1 MYLILIGAH
10 PRIIE
15 KGELTTKHF
24 WGNEIQE
31 LIQREKIDDPIIHT
45 IDLLPGGTYQQN
57 IFDEDFV
64 KDHLETYAQ
73 IYLIDCGG
81 IWYVL
86 QSLDISDSFARTYN
100 SPEIREMRERLRQLT
115 HEELN
120 NIIKDLIEKLYSM
133 LEYNG
138 ICVFSKFTN
147 SMFQETFVNMLN
159 ELGYIYEIEQRIY
172 VGTVIIIRKYN
183 DIL

>member
-1 MYLILIGAH
+1 MSLILIGAH
-10 PRIIE
+10 PHLIH
-15 KGELTTKHF
+15 KGELPTKHF

-45 IDLLPGGTYQQN
+45 IDLLPGGTYQED
-57 IFDEDFV
+57 IFNEVFV
-64 KDHLETYAQ
+64 KEHLETYTQ

-86 QSLDISDSFARTYN
+86 QSLDIPDSFARIYN

-120 NIIKDLIEKLYSM
+120 NIIQQLIEKVYSM
-133 LEYNG
+133 LQYNG
-138 ICVFSKFTN
+138 ICVFSKFTD
-147 SMFQETFVNMLN
+147 SIFQETFVNLLN
-159 ELGYIYEIEQRIY
+159 DLGWVYEIEQRKY
-172 VGTVIIIRKYN
+172 VGTVIIIRK
-183 DIL
+183 I